1 MKQKSVRQV
10 RVYGK
15 YRRFSSHWNGGRDL
29 PWVTMSGLW
38 LEQAGFTIG
47 DHLRISVENKKL
59 IIVNHG
65 NQRH

>member
-15 YRRFSSHWNGGRDL
+15 YRRFS